1 MLLREERLELILK
14 ELNKNKKVYVNELSK
29 NFNLSS
35 ETIRKDL
42 NQLDSMGLLV
52 KTHGG
57 AIAKQNAIELTYDIR
72 EKENIEFKMSLAKYA
87 ANMIPPESSIIIGSG
102 STMVELSKLL
112 TSMSGLK
119 IFTSSI
125 PVATILMNSDNQVSI
140 FGGLIRNKSSSVS
153 GGWAI
158 NNLQQI
164 NADISF
170 IGSDGFSNTKGP
182 SSPSFSDTFIGQTI
196 LKQSEKRV
204 VLADYTKFHRKSL
217 HKLCDWNK
225 IDYLITNKNV
235 DKKLIDYIDTEIILV

>member
-52 KTHGG
+52 KIHGG

-72 EKENIEFKMSLAKYA
+72 EKENIELKGK
-87 ANMIPPESSIIIGSG
+87 NHSISIA
-102 STMVELSKLL
+102 ELSKLL

-125 PVATILMNSDNQVSI
+125 PVATILMNSENQVSI
-140 FGGLIRNKSSSVS
+140 FGGLIRSKSSSVS

-170 IGSDGFSNTKGP
+170 IGSDGFSNTNGP

-217 HKLCDWNK
+217 HKLCEWNK

-235 DKKLIDYIDTEIILV
+235 DKKLIDHIDTEIILV